1 MNDRISRW
9 SCLTIL
15 AIANLLFWV
24 AVAVVVALVAD
35 DRINLGIETFVRERQ
50 ATWTTWK
57 QLSLQTAGPTTR
69 PSPTL
74 TPGER
79 TAHATA
85 RPVTAPPPPTPRP
98 QPTLTIPARIAPS
111 PQPTPTVRGGIASSP
126 QPSPSISPSVT
137 LPGSN
142 PPPRPSSPT
151 PPPTPALLRSPL
163 LLANPS
169 FDNLMGMDAEM
180 NRSAGGRAV
189 QIRYEEEK
197 LNRELA
203 SWLADYPDL
212 PYRDLS
218 IQLNRDQVVLRGKV
232 TVLGFQVSAAV
243 TGRLLARDC
252 LLQAEVQSIS
262 IAGFLTPGL
271 VRNEIERIILELVS
285 WYPADYPL
293 CLEQIVVE
301 EGRIT
306 IYGSRR

>member
-85 RPVTAPPPPTPRP
+85 RPVTATLPPTPRP
-98 QPTLTIPARIAPS
+98 QPTLTIPARIAS
-111 PQPTPTVRGGIASSP
+111 SSQPTPTVRGRIASSP

-151 PPPTPALLRSPL
+151 PPPTPALLSSPL

>member
-24 AVAVVVALVAD
+24 AVAVVVGLVAD

-85 RPVTAPPPPTPRP
+85 RPVTATLPPTPRP
-98 QPTLTIPARIAPS
+98 QPTLTIPARIAS
-111 PQPTPTVRGGIASSP
+111 SSQPTPTVRGRIASSP

-169 FDNLMGMDAEM
+169 FDNLMDMDAEM

-271 VRNEIERIILELVS
+271 VRNEIEQIILELVS